1 MATLIDELFRYVGF
15 GPEDGAR
22 LVAASA
28 MMTPSFDAIVDRFYV
43 AIDANPEA
51 RAVFEDD
58 AQVARQKR
66 MLRAWLVRF
75 FAGPYDDSY
84 YVERAR
90 IGRAHV
96 RIGLPQRYVF
106 VSMNIIR
113 SGLTDAVASH
123 AGPDADSV
131 ALQRSIHR
139 LCDVEL
145 AIMLETYREDYDRAL
160 RAAERLATLGQF
172 AGTVAH
178 EMRNPLAV
186 LSTSSHLLRRH
197 AGEQANLL
205 RHVDRIERQ
214 VAICGQIVDDLL
226 ALARDRAPSF
236 EDVSLQP
243 MIEFA
248 WAQLPAS
255 PHALSLTIAEGC
267 RSLQADPGQLRQVL
281 VNLLQNATQAMGD
294 PGEVSVDVSLA
305 ADKPSRLSFSPQ
317 PGRYRLEVKSTEAD
331 GPLTT
336 MQFDVGW
343 YSEGGADTPD
353 LLETS
358 IDKPEYQ
365 SGDTMVVTVNAR
377 SAGKLT
383 VNVLGDRLLT
393 TQSVDVKEGTQQ
405 VKLTVGQDWGSGA
418 YVLATLRRP
427 LDAAAQRMPGRA
439 IGLKWFGID
448 KKARTLAVTLSPPSL
463 VRPGSALK
471 IPVKLAGLNPG
482 EDAKVV
488 IAAVDVGILNLT
500 NYKPPAPDDYY
511 LGQRRLTAEIRDLY
525 GQLIDGMQ
533 GTRGQI
539 RSGGDSAPPYQVE
552 ASPGFTMFEA
562 ARRIARCAAA
572 SRRRC

>member
-1 MATLIDELFRYVGF
+1 MATLLDELFRYVGF

-28 MMTPSFDAIVDRFYV
+28 MMAPSFDAIVDRFYV

-51 RAVFEDD
+51 RAVFEDE

-84 YVERAR
+84 YEERAR

-113 SGLTDAVASH
+113 SGLTEAVASH
-123 AGPDADSV
+123 AGPAGDSV

-236 EDVSLQP
+236 EDVPLQP
-243 MIEFA
+243 MVEFA

-255 PHALSLTIAEGC
+255 PHTLSLSVAEEC
-267 RSLQADPGQLRQVL
+267 RSLHADPGQLRQVL

-294 PGEVSVDVSLA
+294 PGEVSVDVSRA
-305 ADKPSRLSFSPQ
+305 ADDELGREAVRIRVEDAGAGFSADALEHLFEPLYTTKARGIGLGLPLCQRIVAKHHGKLSVSNREPHG
-317 PGRYRLEVKSTEAD
+317 GRV
-331 GPLTT
+331 
-336 MQFDVGW
+336 DVVLPRTQ
-343 YSEGGADTPD
+343 GGA
-353 LLETS
+353 
-358 IDKPEYQ
+358 
-365 SGDTMVVTVNAR
+365 
-377 SAGKLT
+377 
-383 VNVLGDRLLT
+383 
-393 TQSVDVKEGTQQ
+393 
-405 VKLTVGQDWGSGA
+405 
-418 YVLATLRRP
+418 
-427 LDAAAQRMPGRA
+427 
-439 IGLKWFGID
+439 
-448 KKARTLAVTLSPPSL
+448 
-463 VRPGSALK
+463 
-471 IPVKLAGLNPG
+471 
-482 EDAKVV
+482 
-488 IAAVDVGILNLT
+488 
-500 NYKPPAPDDYY
+500 
-511 LGQRRLTAEIRDLY
+511 
-525 GQLIDGMQ
+525 
-533 GTRGQI
+533 
-539 RSGGDSAPPYQVE
+539 
-552 ASPGFTMFEA
+552 
-562 ARRIARCAAA
+562 
-572 SRRRC
+572 